1 MAVCP
6 APPALPARG
15 CVRQGWELRV
25 PAPAP
30 GLPVGTQGVMPPRG
44 WCCPA
49 AGPPSP
55 SLCSPQELQ
64 PVVRRGWPRLLLH
77 AGSHPPREV
86 RSWWV
91 GWGPGRTQPL
101 ASPGAWSGGG
111 EPRGGMGTSSGC
123 SGCPG
128 AGPGEGPAPWCPPL
142 RAAPAVPCPHSK
154 CGTLPPES
162 CFFSLI
168 CSLGSF
174 MGKCVALRE
183 RDGAR
188 SLVPGRERGPG
199 CCRRSGGQGWAWGW
213 GVSIQPC
220 VMGAVSPSRS
230 HPGGAA
236 EVRPRPGARGAVAAQ
251 HPGAGHW
258 LALRRRPHHGRQLPG
273 EASPRGRGRFR
284 QRGNMGLAW
293 RLEELRWWQDLGSLC
308 RFVHASTP
316 PGTALPLHVLFA
328 HSSFRARMKQPVWV

>member
-1 MAVCP
+1 M
-6 APPALPARG
+6 
-15 CVRQGWELRV
+15 
-25 PAPAP
+25 
-30 GLPVGTQGVMPPRG
+30 
-44 WCCPA
+44 
-49 AGPPSP
+49 
-55 SLCSPQELQ
+55 
-64 PVVRRGWPRLLLH
+64 
-77 AGSHPPREV
+77 
-86 RSWWV
+86 

-101 ASPGAWSGGG
+101 SSPGAQSGGG

-123 SGCPG
+123 SGC
-128 AGPGEGPAPWCPPL
+128 PGEGPAPWCPPL

-188 SLVPGRERGPG
+188 GLVPGR
-199 CCRRSGGQGWAWGW
+199 GWAGVGLGL

-236 EVRPRPGARGAVAAQ
+236 EVRTRPGARGAVAAQ
-251 HPGAGHW
+251 HAGAGHW

-273 EASPRGRGRFR
+273 EASPRGRGWFR
-284 QRGNMGLAW
+284 QRGTMGLT
-293 RLEELRWWQDLGSLC
+293 RRREELRWWQDLGSVC